1 MIKKYKDIILY
12 LIFGVLTTLVN
23 WLVYFPLANLL
34 KVNYIAADV
43 IAWVAAVAFAFV
55 TNRTYVFHSE
65 RRGTAIAGEAAMFA
79 AARVF
84 SLLCE
89 IAVMALGID
98 LLGFNENLVKIAAAV
113 LVVILNYVFSKL
125 IVFKR
130 KEKH

>member
-12 LIFGVLTTLVN
+12 LVFGVLTTLVN

-34 KVNYIAADV
+34 NVHYVAADV
-43 IAWVAAVAFAFV
+43 AAWVAAVAFAFV

-65 RRGTAIAGEAAMFA
+65 KRGKAIVGEAVMFA
-79 AARVF
+79 VARVF

-89 IAVMALGID
+89 VAVMLLGID
-98 LLGFNENLVKIAAAV
+98 ILGFNENLVKIVTAV
-113 LVVILNYVFSKL
+113 LVVILNFLFSKL